1 MVLGGPAAA
10 HPLPSPLPPGRER
23 ERTIAHGMTSTPRF
37 RPTLRLKL
45 ALVALTLLALPWV
58 GYRYVQEMERFL
70 LEAQQQALLATA
82 RAVATALHERPQLM
96 RVKPAENSAARQ
108 AAEESLR
115 QAAERADKTGQPAV
129 VEEIGRES
137 VVSEQQSV
145 AEIGA
150 ILRGLERSTGR
161 IWVVNRELK
170 LLALAGS
177 LKPPATA
184 DAGEGAARL
193 WRDILARIVPR
204 PAEDFDEALDEDVLG
219 TGREIAH
226 ALLGAPA
233 TRLRNSAD
241 GRAVIVSAAHPIWSR
256 DDVLGAVVV
265 EETTH
270 SILAVR
276 SQALER
282 LLLTTIVVFALAA
295 AVLLGF
301 ATRLSNRIRRLRDE
315 AESAVDAR
323 GRLKRLTS
331 GSQAGDE
338 IGDLSRS
345 FSVVLEKLSQHH
357 GYLESLA
364 GRLSHELRTPIA
376 VVRSSLEN
384 LRLEQD
390 PAQKQVY
397 LERAE
402 EGLARLSKIL
412 TRMSEATR
420 LEQSL
425 HGEARSRF
433 DLAALVTDCVNGYRL
448 AYPQQAFELKAPAQ
462 PLDVEGSP
470 DLFAQLLDKLVA
482 NAVDFGH
489 AGAPVRIELTRA
501 DHAAQLAVSNAGPP
515 IPDEV
520 RGRLFESMI
529 SARSGHGQDSEPH
542 LGLGLYIARLI
553 AEFHGGTIAAA
564 SLPDGSG
571 VSVTV
576 TLPFAA

>member
-1 MVLGGPAAA
+1 
-10 HPLPSPLPPGRER
+10 
-23 ERTIAHGMTSTPRF
+23 
-37 RPTLRLKL
+37 
-45 ALVALTLLALPWV
+45 
-58 GYRYVQEMERFL
+58 MERFL

-96 RVKPAENSAARQ
+96 RVKPAQADAAQR
-108 AAEESLR
+108 AAEERLR
-115 QAAERADKTGQPAV
+115 QAAERAEKSGHPVV

-137 VVSEQQSV
+137 GVSEQQSV

-150 ILRGLERSTGR
+150 ILRGLERSTSR

-177 LKPPATA
+177 LKPKSKPED
-184 DAGEGAARL
+184 DAGDGAARL
-193 WRDILARIVPR
+193 WRDILGRIVPR

-233 TRLRNSAD
+233 TRLRASAD

-256 DDVLGAVVV
+256 DDVVGAVVV

-282 LLLTTIVVFALAA
+282 LLLATIVVFALAA

-345 FSVVLEKLSQHH
+345 FSAVLEKLAQHH

-384 LRLEQD
+384 LKLEQD
-390 PAQKQVY
+390 PAQRQVY

-402 EGLARLSKIL
+402 EGLSRLSKIL

-425 HGEARSRF
+425 RSETRSRF
-433 DLAALVTDCVNGYRL
+433 DLAEVVRECVSGYRL
-448 AYPQQAFELKAPAQ
+448 AYAQRDFELQAPAQ
-462 PLDVEGSP
+462 VFAVDGSP

-482 NAVDFGH
+482 NAVDFGRPGTPIRIALAQ
-489 AGAPVRIELTRA
+489 AGY
-501 DHAAQLAVSNAGPP
+501 AAQLTVTNSGPP
-515 IPDEV
+515 IPDAV

-529 SARSGHGQDSEPH
+529 SARGERAGSEPH

-553 AEFHGGTIAAA
+553 AEFHGGSIAAA
-564 SLPDGSG
+564 NLPDGSG
-571 VSVTV
+571 VSVRL
-576 TLPFAA
+576 TLPLGAGNIAA

>member
-1 MVLGGPAAA
+1 MN
-10 HPLPSPLPPGRER
+10 
-23 ERTIAHGMTSTPRF
+23 F
-37 RPTLRLKL
+37 RITLRLKL

-58 GYRYVQEMERFL
+58 GWRYVKEMERFL

-96 RVKPAENSAARQ
+96 RVKPAQSDEVRR

-115 QAAERADKTGQPAV
+115 QAAERAERSGQPV
-129 VEEIGRES
+129 LVEEIGRES
-137 VVSEQQSV
+137 ALSEQQAV

-150 ILRGLERSTGR
+150 ILRGLERSTSR

-170 LLALAGS
+170 LLALTGS
-177 LKPPATA
+177 LKPQATA
-184 DAGEGAARL
+184 ESADGAARL

-233 TRLRNSAD
+233 TRRRNSSD

-256 DDVLGAVVV
+256 DNVVGAVVV

-282 LLLTTIVVFALAA
+282 LLLATIVVFALAA

-301 ATRLSNRIRRLRDE
+301 ATRLSGRIRRLRDE

-345 FSVVLEKLSQHH
+345 FSAVLEKLAQHH

-384 LRLEQD
+384 LKLESD
-390 PAQKQVY
+390 PAQRQVY

-402 EGLARLSKIL
+402 EGLSRLSKIL

-425 HGEARSRF
+425 HAEARSRF
-433 DLAALVTDCVNGYRL
+433 DLAEVVRECVSGYRL
-448 AYPQQAFELKAPAQ
+448 AYPQRDFELTAPAQ
-462 PLDVEGSP
+462 AFVVEGSP

-482 NAVDFGH
+482 NAVDFGKPGMPIRIGLAR
-489 AGAPVRIELTRA
+489 AG
-501 DHAAQLAVSNAGPP
+501 HAAQLAVTNAGPP
-515 IPDEV
+515 IPDAV

-529 SARSGHGQDSEPH
+529 SARGERGGSEPH

-553 AEFHGGTIAAA
+553 AEFHGGNIAAA
-564 SLPDGSG
+564 NLPDGSG
-571 VSVTV
+571 VSVRLTFPL
-576 TLPFAA
+576 T

>member
-1 MVLGGPAAA
+1 V
-10 HPLPSPLPPGRER
+10 
-23 ERTIAHGMTSTPRF
+23 
-37 RPTLRLKL
+37 
-45 ALVALTLLALPWV
+45 
-58 GYRYVQEMERFL
+58 
-70 LEAQQQALLATA
+70 
-82 RAVATALHERPQLM
+82 
-96 RVKPAENSAARQ
+96 
-108 AAEESLR
+108 
-115 QAAERADKTGQPAV
+115 V
-129 VEEIGRES
+129 VEEIARES
-137 VVSEQQSV
+137 GVSEQQAV

-150 ILRGLERSTGR
+150 ILRGLERSTSR

-170 LLALAGS
+170 LLALTGS
-177 LKPPATA
+177 LKPQAAP
-184 DAGEGAARL
+184 DNGEGAARL
-193 WRDILARIVPR
+193 WRDLLARVVPR
-204 PAEDFDEALDEDVLG
+204 PAEDFDEALDADVLA

-256 DDVLGAVVV
+256 DNVLGAVVV

-323 GRLKRLTS
+323 GRLKRLTA
-331 GSQAGDE
+331 GSRAGDE

-345 FSVVLEKLSQHH
+345 FSAVLEKLSQHH

-384 LRLEQD
+384 LKLEQD
-390 PAQKQVY
+390 PAQRQVY
-397 LERAE
+397 LGRAE
-402 EGLARLSKIL
+402 EGLSRLSKIL

-425 HGEARSRF
+425 HVEARVRF
-433 DLAALVTDCVNGYRL
+433 DLAAVVGECVSGYRQ
-448 AYPQQAFELKAPAQ
+448 AYPMREFELKAPAQ
-462 PLDVEGSP
+462 AFIVEGAP

-482 NAVDFGH
+482 NAVDFGRP
-489 AGAPVRIELTRA
+489 GAPVRIELLRA
-501 DHAAQLAVSNAGPP
+501 GLAVQLVVANAGPP

-529 SARSGHGQDSEPH
+529 SARTERAGSEPH

-553 AEFHGGTIAAA
+553 AEFHGGSIGAAN
-564 SLPDGSG
+564 LPDGSG
-571 VSVTV
+571 VSVRLTIPV
-576 TLPFAA
+576 SPSNIAA

>member
-1 MVLGGPAAA
+1 MN
-10 HPLPSPLPPGRER
+10 
-23 ERTIAHGMTSTPRF
+23 F
-37 RPTLRLKL
+37 RITLRLKL

-58 GYRYVQEMERFL
+58 GWRYVQEMERFL

-96 RVKPAENSAARQ
+96 RVKPAQNDEARR

-115 QAAERADKTGQPAV
+115 QATERAEKSGQPV
-129 VEEIGRES
+129 LVEEIGRES
-137 VVSEQQSV
+137 GVSEQQSV

-150 ILRGLERSTGR
+150 ILRGLERSTSR

-170 LLALAGS
+170 LLALTGS
-177 LKPPATA
+177 LKQAAAPENG
-184 DAGEGAARL
+184 DGDGAARL

-204 PAEDFDEALDEDVLG
+204 PAEDFDEALDADVLA
-219 TGREIAH
+219 TGREISR

-233 TRLRNSAD
+233 TRLRASAD
-241 GRAVIVSAAHPIWSR
+241 GRAVIVSAAHSIWSR
-256 DDVLGAVVV
+256 DDVVGAVVV

-282 LLLTTIVVFALAA
+282 LLLTTVVVFALAA

-331 GSQAGDE
+331 GSRAGDE

-345 FSVVLEKLSQHH
+345 FSAVLEKLAQHH

-384 LRLEQD
+384 LKLESD
-390 PAQKQVY
+390 PAQRQVY
-397 LERAE
+397 LGRAE
-402 EGLARLSKIL
+402 EGLSRLSKIL

-425 HGEARSRF
+425 HAEARVRF
-433 DLAALVTDCVNGYRL
+433 DLAEVLRECVSGYRQ
-448 AYPQQAFELKAPAQ
+448 AYPDRAFELKAPA
-462 PLDVEGSP
+462 LAFVVEGSP

-482 NAVDFGH
+482 NAADFGR
-489 AGAPVRIELTRA
+489 AGAPIRIELLRA
-501 DHAAQLAVSNAGPP
+501 GLYAQLVVTNAGPP

-529 SARSGHGQDSEPH
+529 SARSERAGSEPH

-553 AEFHGGTIAAA
+553 AEFHGGSIGAAN
-564 SLPDGSG
+564 LPDGSG
-571 VSVTV
+571 VSVRLTFPL
-576 TLPFAA
+576 T

>member
-1 MVLGGPAAA
+1 MKAG
-10 HPLPSPLPPGRER
+10 SPF
-23 ERTIAHGMTSTPRF
+23 RF
-37 RPTLRLKL
+37 SLRLKL

-96 RVKPAENSAARQ
+96 RVKPAQSDEARR

-115 QAAERADKTGQPAV
+115 RATERAEKSGQPV
-129 VEEIGRES
+129 LVGEIGRES
-137 VVSEQQSV
+137 VMSEQQSV

-150 ILRGLERSTGR
+150 ILRGLERSTSR

-177 LKPPATA
+177 LKPQAMPENGG
-184 DAGEGAARL
+184 GEGVARL
-193 WRDILARIVPR
+193 WRSLLARIVPR

-233 TRLRNSAD
+233 TRLRASAD
-241 GRAVIVSAAHPIWSR
+241 GRAVIVSAAHPIWNR
-256 DDVLGAVVV
+256 DDVVGAVVV

-301 ATRLSNRIRRLRDE
+301 ATRLSTRIRRLRDE

-345 FSVVLEKLSQHH
+345 FSAVLEKLAQHH

-390 PAQKQVY
+390 PAQRQVY
-397 LERAE
+397 LGRAE
-402 EGLARLSKIL
+402 EGLSRLSKIL

-425 HGEARSRF
+425 RSEARERY
-433 DLAALVTDCVNGYRL
+433 DLAEVAGECVNGYRQ
-448 AYPQQAFELKAPAQ
+448 AYPQQAFDLQAPTQ
-462 PLDVEGSP
+462 PLRVDGSP

-482 NAVDFGH
+482 NAVDFGRP
-489 AGAPVRIELTRA
+489 GTSVRIELQRA
-501 DHAAQLAVSNAGPP
+501 GDNAQIVVADTGPALP
-515 IPDEV
+515 ADV
-520 RGRLFESMI
+520 QGRLFEAMI
-529 SARSGHGQDSEPH
+529 SSRSDRGGQGNDEPH

-553 AEFHGGTIAAA
+553 AEFHGGSIAAA
-564 SLPDGSG
+564 NLPDGSG
-571 VSVTV
+571 VSVRL
-576 TLPFAA
+576 TLPLAPGNMAA

>member
-1 MVLGGPAAA
+1 MN
-10 HPLPSPLPPGRER
+10 
-23 ERTIAHGMTSTPRF
+23 F
-37 RPTLRLKL
+37 RITLRLKL

-58 GYRYVQEMERFL
+58 GWRYVQEMEGFL

-82 RAVATALHERPQLM
+82 RAVATALHERPQLL
-96 RVKPAENSAARQ
+96 RVKPAQNDAARR
-108 AAEESLR
+108 AAEDSLR
-115 QAAERADKTGQPAV
+115 QAAERAEKSGQPVV
-129 VEEIGRES
+129 VEQIGRES
-137 VVSEQQSV
+137 VMSEQQSV

-150 ILRGLERSTGR
+150 ILRGLERSTAR

-177 LKPPATA
+177 LKPRVPAEHA
-184 DAGEGAARL
+184 GGEGAARL

-204 PAEDFDEALDEDVLG
+204 PDEDFDEALDEDVLA
-219 TGREIAH
+219 TGREITR

-256 DDVLGAVVV
+256 DDVVGAVVV

-270 SILAVR
+270 SILSVR

-282 LLLTTIVVFALAA
+282 LLLATIAVFALAA

-315 AESAVDAR
+315 AESAVDAH

-345 FSVVLEKLSQHH
+345 FSAVLAKLAQHH

-390 PAQKQVY
+390 PAQARVY

-412 TRMSEATR
+412 TRMSEASR
-420 LEQSL
+420 LEQGLSA
-425 HGEARSRF
+425 EARERF
-433 DLAALVTDCVNGYRL
+433 DLAAVVAECVGGYRL
-448 AYPQQAFELKAPAQ
+448 AYPQQAFALQTPDRALP
-462 PLDVEGSP
+462 VFGSP
-470 DLFAQLLDKLVA
+470 DLFVQLLDKLVA
-482 NAVDFGH
+482 NAVDFSD
-489 AGAPVRIELTRA
+489 AGAPVRIALAHDGGSAR
-501 DHAAQLAVSNAGPP
+501 LAVINAGPP
-515 IPDEV
+515 LPAEV
-520 RGRLFESMI
+520 QGRLFGAMI
-529 SARSGHGQDSEPH
+529 SSRPDRAGPRNDGPH

-553 AEFHGGTIAAA
+553 AEFHGGTIDAANLA
-564 SLPDGSG
+564 DG
-571 VSVTV
+571 VAVTV
-576 TLPFAA
+576 TLPLAAE

>member
-1 MVLGGPAAA
+1 MN
-10 HPLPSPLPPGRER
+10 
-23 ERTIAHGMTSTPRF
+23 F
-37 RPTLRLKL
+37 RITLRLKL

-82 RAVATALHERPQLM
+82 RAVATALHERPQLL
-96 RVKPAENSAARQ
+96 RVKPAQNDAARL

-115 QAAERADKTGQPAV
+115 QAAERAEKSGQPVV

-137 VVSEQQSV
+137 AISEQQAVS
-145 AEIGA
+145 EIGA
-150 ILRGLERSTGR
+150 ILRGLERSTSR

-170 LLALAGS
+170 LLALTGS
-177 LKPPATA
+177 LKPQAAP
-184 DAGEGAARL
+184 DNGEGAARL
-193 WRDILARIVPR
+193 WRDLLASIVPR

-256 DDVLGAVVV
+256 DNVVGAVVV

-345 FSVVLEKLSQHH
+345 FSAVLEKLAQHH

-384 LRLEQD
+384 LRLETD
-390 PAQKQVY
+390 PAQAQVY
-397 LERAE
+397 LGRAE

-425 HGEARSRF
+425 HGETRVRF
-433 DLAALVTDCVNGYRL
+433 DLAAVLRECVEGYRQ
-448 AYPQQAFELKAPAQ
+448 AYPERRIELKAPAQ
-462 PLDVEGSP
+462 SFEIEGSP

-482 NAVDFGH
+482 NAVDFGRV
-489 AGAPVRIELTRA
+489 GAPIRVDLARA
-501 DHAAQLAVSNAGPP
+501 GLFAQVSVSNAGPT

-529 SARSGHGQDSEPH
+529 SVRPERGGSEPH

-553 AEFHGGTIAAA
+553 AEFHGGSIGAANLA
-564 SLPDGSG
+564 DGSG
-571 VSVTV
+571 VSVRLTF
-576 TLPFAA
+576 PMAAG

>member
-1 MVLGGPAAA
+1 MN
-10 HPLPSPLPPGRER
+10 
-23 ERTIAHGMTSTPRF
+23 F
-37 RPTLRLKL
+37 RITLRLKL

-96 RVKPAENSAARQ
+96 RVKPAQDGAARQ

-115 QAAERADKTGQPAV
+115 QAAERADRTGQPAV

-137 VVSEQQSV
+137 VMSEQQSV
-145 AEIGA
+145 AEISA
-150 ILRGLERSTGR
+150 ILRGLERSTAR

-177 LKPPATA
+177 LKPQATT
-184 DAGEGAARL
+184 DNGEGAARL
-193 WRDILARIVPR
+193 WRDILSRIVSR
-204 PAEDFDEALDEDVLG
+204 PDEDFDEALDEDVLG

-256 DDVLGAVVV
+256 DNVVGAVVV

-345 FSVVLEKLSQHH
+345 FSAVLEKLSQHH

-384 LRLEQD
+384 LKLEQD
-390 PAQKQVY
+390 PAQRQVY
-397 LERAE
+397 LDRAE
-402 EGLARLSKIL
+402 EGLSRLSKIL

-425 HGEARSRF
+425 HSEARERF
-433 DLAALVTDCVNGYRL
+433 DLAALVTECVNGYRL
-448 AYPQQAFELKAPAQ
+448 AYPQQAFELKAPVQVFA
-462 PLDVEGSP
+462 VEGSP
-470 DLFAQLLDKLVA
+470 DLFAQLFDKLVA
-482 NAVDFGH
+482 NAVGFGR
-489 AGAPVRIELTRA
+489 AGTPIRIELARA
-501 DHAAQLAVSNAGPP
+501 GLAVQLAVTNAGPL

-529 SARSGHGQDSEPH
+529 SARSERAGDEPH

-553 AEFHGGTIAAA
+553 AEFHGGSIAAA
-564 SLPDGSG
+564 NLPDGSG
-571 VSVTV
+571 VSVRLTFP
-576 TLPFAA
+576 LAAG

>member
-1 MVLGGPAAA
+1 MN
-10 HPLPSPLPPGRER
+10 
-23 ERTIAHGMTSTPRF
+23 F
-37 RPTLRLKL
+37 RITLRLKL

-58 GYRYVQEMERFL
+58 GWRYVQEMERFL

-96 RVKPAENSAARQ
+96 RVKPAQNDEARR

-115 QAAERADKTGQPAV
+115 QATERAEKSGQPV
-129 VEEIGRES
+129 LVEEIGRES
-137 VVSEQQSV
+137 GVSEQQSV

-150 ILRGLERSTGR
+150 ILRGLERSTSR

-170 LLALAGS
+170 LLALTGS
-177 LKPPATA
+177 LKQAAAPENG
-184 DAGEGAARL
+184 DGDGAARL

-204 PAEDFDEALDEDVLG
+204 PAEDFDEALDADVLA
-219 TGREIAH
+219 TGREISR

-233 TRLRNSAD
+233 TRLRASAD
-241 GRAVIVSAAHPIWSR
+241 GRAVIVSAAHSIWSR
-256 DDVLGAVVV
+256 DDVVGAVVV

-282 LLLTTIVVFALAA
+282 LLLTTVVVFALAA

-331 GSQAGDE
+331 GSRAGDE

-345 FSVVLEKLSQHH
+345 FSAVLEKLAQHH

-384 LRLEQD
+384 LKLESD
-390 PAQKQVY
+390 PAQRQVY
-397 LERAE
+397 LGRAE
-402 EGLARLSKIL
+402 EGLSRLSKIL

-425 HGEARSRF
+425 HAEARVRF
-433 DLAALVTDCVNGYRL
+433 DLAEVLRECVSGYRQ
-448 AYPQQAFELKAPAQ
+448 AYPDRAFELKAPA
-462 PLDVEGSP
+462 LVFVVEGSP

-482 NAVDFGH
+482 NAADFGR
-489 AGAPVRIELTRA
+489 AGAPIRIELLRA
-501 DHAAQLAVSNAGPP
+501 GLYAQLVVTNAGPP

-529 SARSGHGQDSEPH
+529 SARSERAGSEPH

-553 AEFHGGTIAAA
+553 AEFHGGSIGAAN
-564 SLPDGSG
+564 LPDGSG
-571 VSVTV
+571 VSVRLTFPL
-576 TLPFAA
+576 T

>member
-1 MVLGGPAAA
+1 MN
-10 HPLPSPLPPGRER
+10 
-23 ERTIAHGMTSTPRF
+23 F
-37 RPTLRLKL
+37 RITLRLKL

-58 GYRYVQEMERFL
+58 GWRYVQEMERFL

-96 RVKPAENSAARQ
+96 RVKPAPSDAARRG
-108 AAEESLR
+108 AEESLK
-115 QAAERADKTGQPAV
+115 QAAELAEKSGQPVV

-137 VVSEQQSV
+137 GVSEQQSV

-150 ILRGLERSTGR
+150 ILRGLERSTSR

-177 LKPPATA
+177 LKPQAAPEN
-184 DAGEGAARL
+184 GEGAARL
-193 WRDILARIVPR
+193 WRDILARVVPR

-241 GRAVIVSAAHPIWSR
+241 GRAVIVSAAHPIWSG
-256 DDVLGAVVV
+256 DNVVGAVVV

-282 LLLTTIVVFALAA
+282 LLLATIVVFALAA

-301 ATRLSNRIRRLRDE
+301 ATRLSSRIRRLRDE

-323 GRLKRLTS
+323 GRLKRLVS
-331 GSQAGDE
+331 GSLAGDE

-345 FSVVLEKLSQHH
+345 FSAVLDKLSQHH

-384 LRLEQD
+384 LRLESD
-390 PAQKQVY
+390 PAQRQVY
-397 LERAE
+397 LGRAE
-402 EGLARLSKIL
+402 EGLSRLSKIL

-425 HGEARSRF
+425 ASEARVRF
-433 DLAALVTDCVNGYRL
+433 DLAEVARECVNGYRL
-448 AYPQQAFELKAPAQ
+448 AYPQQAFDLDAPAR
-462 PLDVEGSP
+462 PVLVDGSP
-470 DLFAQLLDKLVA
+470 DLFAQLLDKLAA
-482 NAVDFGH
+482 NAADFGRP
-489 AGAPVRIELTRA
+489 GSPIRLV
-501 DHAAQLAVSNAGPP
+501 LAEEGGQARLSVTNSGLP
-515 IPDEV
+515 IPPAIE
-520 RGRLFESMI
+520 GRLFGSMV
-529 SARSGHGQDSEPH
+529 SARAEGGDDPH

-553 AEFHGGTIAAA
+553 AEFHGGSIAAA
-564 SLPDGSG
+564 NLPDGSG
-571 VSVTV
+571 VSVRLTFP
-576 TLPFAA
+576 LACG

>member
-1 MVLGGPAAA
+1 MKA
-10 HPLPSPLPPGRER
+10 HLPF
-23 ERTIAHGMTSTPRF
+23 RF
-37 RPTLRLKL
+37 SLRLKL

-96 RVKPAENSAARQ
+96 RLKVAEDDAARR
-108 AAEESLR
+108 AAEESLQ
-115 QAAERADKTGQPAV
+115 QAAELADRSGQPVV

-137 VVSEQQSV
+137 VMTEQQSV
-145 AEIGA
+145 AEIDA

-177 LKPPATA
+177 LKPKAKPEG
-184 DAGEGAARL
+184 DGGDGAARL
-193 WRDILARIVPR
+193 WRDILARIVSR
-204 PAEDFDEALDEDVLG
+204 PDADFDEALDEDVLA
-219 TGREIAH
+219 TGREITR

-233 TRLRNSAD
+233 TRVRNSAD
-241 GRAVIVSAAHPIWSR
+241 GRAVIVSAAHPIWRR
-256 DDVLGAVVV
+256 DNVVGAVVV

-270 SILAVR
+270 SILSVR
-276 SQALER
+276 SQAMER
-282 LLLTTIVVFALAA
+282 LLLATIAVFALAA

-315 AESAVDAR
+315 AESAVDAH
-323 GRLKRLTS
+323 GRLKQLTS
-331 GSQAGDE
+331 GSRAGDE

-345 FSVVLEKLSQHH
+345 FSAVLAKLAQHH

-384 LRLEQD
+384 LRLEPD
-390 PAQKQVY
+390 PAQAQVY
-397 LERAE
+397 LGRAE

-425 HGEARSRF
+425 RSEARERY
-433 DLAALVTDCVNGYRL
+433 DLAAVATECVSGYRL
-448 AYPQQAFELKAPAQ
+448 AYPQRSFELQ
-462 PLDVEGSP
+462 PPDQLLQVDGSP
-470 DLFAQLLDKLVA
+470 DLLVQLLDKLVA
-482 NAVDFGH
+482 NAVDFGR
-489 AGAPVRIELTRA
+489 AGTPVRIGLQRA
-501 DHAAQLAVSNAGPP
+501 GNDAQLVVANAGPP
-515 IPDEV
+515 LPAEV
-520 RGRLFESMI
+520 QGRLFEAMI
-529 SARSGHGQDSEPH
+529 SSRPDRGGERNDGPH
-542 LGLGLYIARLI
+542 LGLGLYIARLV

-564 SLPDGSG
+564 SQADG
-571 VSVTV
+571 VAVTV
-576 TLPFAA
+576 TLPLAAG

>member
-1 MVLGGPAAA
+1 MKAQ
-10 HPLPSPLPPGRER
+10 SPF
-23 ERTIAHGMTSTPRF
+23 RF
-37 RPTLRLKL
+37 SLRAKL

-96 RVKPAENSAARQ
+96 RVKPAQNDEARR

-115 QAAERADKTGQPAV
+115 QAAERADRSGQPAV

-137 VVSEQQSV
+137 VMSEQQSV
-145 AEIGA
+145 AEINA
-150 ILRGLERSTGR
+150 ILRGLERSTAR

-177 LKPPATA
+177 LKPSVQR
-184 DAGEGAARL
+184 DEGEGAARL
-193 WRDILARIVPR
+193 WRDILARIVSR
-204 PAEDFDEALDEDVLG
+204 PDEDFDEALDEDVLA

-256 DDVLGAVVV
+256 DNVIGAVVV

-345 FSVVLEKLSQHH
+345 FSAVLEKLSQHH

-390 PAQKQVY
+390 PAQAQVY

-425 HGEARSRF
+425 HSEARSRF
-433 DLAALVTDCVNGYRL
+433 DLAALVTECVNGYRL
-448 AYPQQAFELKAPAQ
+448 AYSNQAFELKAPAQ
-462 PLDVEGSP
+462 VFVIEGSP

-482 NAVDFGH
+482 NAVDFGR
-489 AGAPVRIELTRA
+489 AGEPICIALAQAGLAV
-501 DHAAQLAVSNAGPP
+501 QLAVTNAGPP

-529 SARSGHGQDSEPH
+529 SARTERGGGDPH

-553 AEFHGGTIAAA
+553 AEFHGGSIAAA
-564 SLPDGSG
+564 NLPEGSG
-571 VSVTV
+571 VSVKV
-576 TLPFAA
+576 TLPLAA

>member
-1 MVLGGPAAA
+1 VK
-10 HPLPSPLPPGRER
+10 SPH
-23 ERTIAHGMTSTPRF
+23 IFRF
-37 RPTLRLKL
+37 SLRAKL

-58 GYRYVQEMERFL
+58 GYLYVQEMERFL

-96 RVKPAENSAARQ
+96 RLKTAESSAAQR
-108 AAEESLR
+108 AAELLLNNDQPIS
-115 QAAERADKTGQPAV
+115 AD
-129 VEEIGRES
+129 EIGRES
-137 VVSEQQSV
+137 AMPEQQPV
-145 AEIGA
+145 TEIDA
-150 ILRGLERSTGR
+150 ILRGLERGSGR

-177 LKPPATA
+177 LKSKAA
-184 DAGEGAARL
+184 DNAAADGSEEGAGSRL
-193 WRDILARIVPR
+193 WRDLLARVVPP

-233 TRLRNSAD
+233 TRLRNSVD
-241 GRAVIVSAAHPIWSR
+241 GRAVIVSAAYPIWSH
-256 DDVLGAVVV
+256 DDVVGAVVV

-270 SILAVR
+270 SILAMR
-276 SQALER
+276 SQALAR
-282 LLLTTIVVFALAA
+282 LLLMTIVVFALAA

-323 GRLKRLTS
+323 GRLRRLTT
-331 GSQAGDE
+331 GLRAGDE

-345 FSVVLEKLSQHH
+345 FSAVLEKLAQHH

-384 LRLEQD
+384 LKLEHD
-390 PAQKQVY
+390 PAQAQVY
-397 LERAE
+397 LARAE

-420 LEQSL
+420 LEQGLRS
-425 HGEARSRF
+425 EARSRF
-433 DLAALVTDCVNGYRL
+433 DLAEVTGECVNGYRL
-448 AYPQQAFELKAPAQ
+448 AYPERQFELNAPAQ
-462 PLDVEGSP
+462 VFTVDGSP

-482 NAVDFGH
+482 NAVDFGSPD
-489 AGAPVRIELTRA
+489 APIRIALVERAQADRAVLLSVRNT
-501 DHAAQLAVSNAGPP
+501 GPL
-515 IPDEV
+515 IPKAV

-529 SARSGHGQDSEPH
+529 SARSDRAGSEPH

-553 AEFHGGTIAAA
+553 AEFHGGSIAADN
-564 SLPDGSG
+564 LPDGSG
-571 VSVTV
+571 VSVNV
-576 TLPFAA
+576 TFPLAV

>member
-1 MVLGGPAAA
+1 MKAG
-10 HPLPSPLPPGRER
+10 SPF
-23 ERTIAHGMTSTPRF
+23 RF
-37 RPTLRLKL
+37 SLRLKL

-96 RVKPAENSAARQ
+96 RVKPAQSDEARR

-115 QAAERADKTGQPAV
+115 RATERAEKSGQPV
-129 VEEIGRES
+129 LVGEIGRES
-137 VVSEQQSV
+137 VMSEQQSV

-150 ILRGLERSTGR
+150 ILRGLERSTSR

-177 LKPPATA
+177 LKPQAMPENGG
-184 DAGEGAARL
+184 GEGVARL
-193 WRDILARIVPR
+193 WRSLLARIVPR

-233 TRLRNSAD
+233 TRLRASAD
-241 GRAVIVSAAHPIWSR
+241 GRAVIVSAAHPIWNR
-256 DDVLGAVVV
+256 DDVVGAVVV

-301 ATRLSNRIRRLRDE
+301 ATRLSTRIRRLRDE

-345 FSVVLEKLSQHH
+345 FSAVLEKLAQHH

-390 PAQKQVY
+390 PAQRQVY
-397 LERAE
+397 LGRAE
-402 EGLARLSKIL
+402 EGLSRLSKIL

-425 HGEARSRF
+425 RSEARERY
-433 DLAALVTDCVNGYRL
+433 DLAEVAGECVNGYRQ
-448 AYPQQAFELKAPAQ
+448 AYPQQAFDLQAPAQ
-462 PLDVEGSP
+462 PLRVDGSP

-482 NAVDFGH
+482 NAVDFGRP
-489 AGAPVRIELTRA
+489 GTSVRIELQRA
-501 DHAAQLAVSNAGPP
+501 GDNAQIVVADTGPALP
-515 IPDEV
+515 ADV
-520 RGRLFESMI
+520 QGRLFEAMI
-529 SARSGHGQDSEPH
+529 SSRSDRGGQGNDEPH

-553 AEFHGGTIAAA
+553 AEFHGGSIAAA
-564 SLPDGSG
+564 NLPDGSG
-571 VSVTV
+571 VSVRL
-576 TLPFAA
+576 TLPLAPGNMAA

>member
-1 MVLGGPAAA
+1 MN
-10 HPLPSPLPPGRER
+10 
-23 ERTIAHGMTSTPRF
+23 F
-37 RPTLRLKL
+37 RITLRLKL

-58 GYRYVQEMERFL
+58 GWRYVQEMERFL

-82 RAVATALHERPQLM
+82 RAVATALHERPQLL
-96 RVKPAENSAARQ
+96 RVKPAQSDEARR

-115 QAAERADKTGQPAV
+115 QAAERAEKSGQPVV

-137 VVSEQQSV
+137 GISEKQSV

-150 ILRGLERSTGR
+150 ILRGLERSTAR

-177 LKPPATA
+177 LKPQAPS
-184 DAGEGAARL
+184 DNGEGAARL
-193 WRDILARIVPR
+193 WRDMLARIVPR
-204 PAEDFDEALDEDVLG
+204 PEEDFDEALDEDVLA

-241 GRAVIVSAAHPIWSR
+241 GRAVIVSAAHPIWSG
-256 DDVLGAVVV
+256 DNVVGAVVV

-345 FSVVLEKLSQHH
+345 FTAVLEKLAQHH

-390 PAQKQVY
+390 PAQRQVY
-397 LERAE
+397 LGRAE

-433 DLAALVTDCVNGYRL
+433 DLAGVVRDCVNGYRM
-448 AYPQQAFELKAPAQ
+448 AYAERSFELKAPAQ
-462 PLDVEGSP
+462 AFVVEGSP
-470 DLFAQLLDKLVA
+470 DLFVQLLDKLVA
-482 NAVDFGH
+482 NAVDFGKP
-489 AGAPVRIELTRA
+489 GAPVRIALARA
-501 DHAAQLAVSNAGPP
+501 GLAARFSVTNAGPT
-515 IPDEV
+515 IPDAV

-529 SARSGHGQDSEPH
+529 SVRTERAGSEPH
-542 LGLGLYIARLI
+542 LGLGLYVARLI
-553 AEFHGGTIAAA
+553 AEFHNGSIAAA
-564 SLPDGSG
+564 NLPDGSG
-571 VSVTV
+571 VSVEL
-576 TLPFAA
+576 TLPLAAG

>member
-1 MVLGGPAAA
+1 MRLPLG
-10 HPLPSPLPPGRER
+10 
-23 ERTIAHGMTSTPRF
+23 F

-45 ALVALTLLALPWV
+45 ALVALTLLALPWA

-82 RAVATALHERPQLM
+82 RAVATALHERPQLL
-96 RVKPAENSAARQ
+96 RVKPAQSDEARR

-115 QAAERADKTGQPAV
+115 QAAERADRSGQPVV

-137 VVSEQQSV
+137 GVSEKQSV
-145 AEIGA
+145 AEITA
-150 ILRGLERSTGR
+150 ILRGLERATGR

-170 LLALAGS
+170 LLALTGS
-177 LKPPATA
+177 LKPQATPVNG
-184 DAGEGAARL
+184 DGAARL

-204 PAEDFDEALDEDVLG
+204 PAEDFDESLDEDVLA

-233 TRLRNSAD
+233 TRLRASAD

-256 DDVLGAVVV
+256 DDVVGAVVV

-282 LLLTTIVVFALAA
+282 LLLATIAVFALAA

-331 GSQAGDE
+331 GSRAGDE

-345 FSVVLEKLSQHH
+345 FSAVLEKLAQHH

-384 LRLEQD
+384 LKLEQD
-390 PAQKQVY
+390 PAQRQVY
-397 LERAE
+397 LGRAE
-402 EGLARLSKIL
+402 EGLSRLSKIL

-433 DLAALVTDCVNGYRL
+433 DLAAVLRDCVNGYRQ
-448 AYPQQAFELKAPAQ
+448 AYPDRAFELQAPAQ
-462 PLDVEGSP
+462 AFVVEGSP

-482 NAVDFGH
+482 NALDFGRS
-489 AGAPVRIELTRA
+489 GAPIRIELLRA
-501 DHAAQLAVSNAGPP
+501 GLAVQLVVTNAGPP
-515 IPDEV
+515 IPDAV

-529 SARSGHGQDSEPH
+529 SARTESAGARNDGPH

-553 AEFHGGTIAAA
+553 AEFHGGSIGAAN
-564 SLPDGSG
+564 LPDGSG
-571 VSVTV
+571 VSVRLTFP
-576 TLPFAA
+576 LAHG

>member
-1 MVLGGPAAA
+1 MN
-10 HPLPSPLPPGRER
+10 
-23 ERTIAHGMTSTPRF
+23 F
-37 RPTLRLKL
+37 RITLRLKL

-96 RVKPAENSAARQ
+96 RVKPAENSAARR
-108 AAEESLR
+108 AAEDSLK
-115 QAAERADKTGQPAV
+115 QAAERAEKSGQPVV
-129 VEEIGRES
+129 VEVIGRES
-137 VVSEQQSV
+137 VMSEQQSV

-150 ILRGLERSTGR
+150 ILRGLERSTAR

-177 LKPPATA
+177 LKPQATT
-184 DAGEGAARL
+184 DNGEGAARL
-193 WRDILARIVPR
+193 WRDILSRIVSR
-204 PAEDFDEALDEDVLG
+204 PDEDFDEALDEDVLG
-219 TGREIAH
+219 TGREITR

-345 FSVVLEKLSQHH
+345 FSAVLEKLSQHH

-384 LRLEQD
+384 LKLEQD
-390 PAQKQVY
+390 AAQRQVY

-402 EGLARLSKIL
+402 EGLSRLSKIL

-425 HGEARSRF
+425 HGEARERF
-433 DLAALVTDCVNGYRL
+433 DLAVLVTECVNGYRQ
-448 AYPQQAFELKAPAQ
+448 AYPERSFELKAPAQ
-462 PLDVEGSP
+462 PMSVEGSP

-482 NAVDFGH
+482 NAVDFGR
-489 AGAPVRIELTRA
+489 AGSPVRIELSRA
-501 DHAAQLAVSNAGPP
+501 GLAVQLAVTNAGPP

-529 SARSGHGQDSEPH
+529 SGRSERAGDEPH

-553 AEFHGGTIAAA
+553 AEFHGGSIGAAN
-564 SLPDGSG
+564 LPDGSG
-571 VSVTV
+571 VSVRLTFP
-576 TLPFAA
+576 LAAG

>member
-1 MVLGGPAAA
+1 MN
-10 HPLPSPLPPGRER
+10 
-23 ERTIAHGMTSTPRF
+23 F
-37 RPTLRLKL
+37 RITLRIKL

-96 RVKPAENSAARQ
+96 RVKPSEKSAARQ

-115 QAAERADKTGQPAV
+115 QAAERAEKTGQPAV

-137 VVSEQQSV
+137 VMSEQQSV
-145 AEIGA
+145 TEITA
-150 ILRGLERSTGR
+150 ILRGLERSTAR

-177 LKPPATA
+177 LKPQATT
-184 DAGEGAARL
+184 DNGEGAARL
-193 WRDILARIVPR
+193 WRDILSRIVSR
-204 PAEDFDEALDEDVLG
+204 PDEDFDEALDEDVLA
-219 TGREIAH
+219 TGREISR

-256 DDVLGAVVV
+256 DDVVGAVVV

-282 LLLTTIVVFALAA
+282 LLLATIVVFALAA

-345 FSVVLEKLSQHH
+345 FSAVLAKLAQHH

-390 PAQKQVY
+390 PAQAQVY
-397 LERAE
+397 LGRAE
-402 EGLARLSKIL
+402 EGLSRLSKIL

-425 HGEARSRF
+425 GAEARERF
-433 DLAALVTDCVNGYRL
+433 DLAAVAAECVGGYRL
-448 AYPQQAFELKAPAQ
+448 AYPQQVFELQPPAQ
-462 PLDVEGSP
+462 PLPVVGSP
-470 DLFAQLLDKLVA
+470 DLFVQLLDKLVA
-482 NAVDFGH
+482 NAVDFGK
-489 AGAPVRIELTRA
+489 AGAPVRIALSRDGGSA
-501 DHAAQLAVSNAGPP
+501 RLVVANAGPP
-515 IPDEV
+515 LPAEV
-520 RGRLFESMI
+520 QGRLFESMI
-529 SARSGHGQDSEPH
+529 SARPERAGDEPH

-564 SLPDGSG
+564 DLPDGSG
-571 VSVTV
+571 VAV
-576 TLPFAA
+576 TLTLPLAPE

>member
-1 MVLGGPAAA
+1 MKPN
-10 HPLPSPLPPGRER
+10 PW
-23 ERTIAHGMTSTPRF
+23 F
-37 RPTLRLKL
+37 RVTLRLKL
-45 ALVALTLLALPWV
+45 ALVALSLLALPWV
-58 GYRYVQEMERFL
+58 GYQYVQEMERFL
-70 LEAQQQALLATA
+70 LDAQKQTLVATA

-96 RVKPAENSAARQ
+96 RLKPGESAARQ
-108 AAEESLR
+108 AAEDRLR
-115 QAAERADKTGQPAV
+115 QAAELADRIGEPVV

-137 VVSEQQSV
+137 AQSERQSV
-145 AEIGA
+145 AEIEA
-150 ILRGLERSTGR
+150 ILRGLERSTAR

-177 LKPPATA
+177 LKPKTQPE
-184 DAGEGAARL
+184 AGEAARSSERI
-193 WRDILARIVPR
+193 WRDILASIWGDVLSRILPR

-219 TGREIAH
+219 TGREVAH

-256 DDVLGAVVV
+256 DSVVGAVVV

-270 SILAVR
+270 SILSVR
-276 SQALER
+276 NQALER

-315 AESAVDAR
+315 AESAVDAH
-323 GRLKRLTS
+323 GRLKQLIS

-345 FSVVLEKLSQHH
+345 FSAVLAKLSQHH

-384 LRLEQD
+384 LRLEAD
-390 PAQKQVY
+390 PAQAQVY

-402 EGLARLSKIL
+402 EGLSRLSKIL

-425 HGEARSRF
+425 RTEARERF
-433 DLAALVTDCVNGYRL
+433 DLAAVAAECVSGYRL
-448 AYPQQAFELKAPAQ
+448 AYSQQSFEWLPPDQ
-462 PLDVEGSP
+462 TLMVEGSP
-470 DLFAQLLDKLVA
+470 DLLVQLLDKLVA
-482 NAVDFGH
+482 NAVDFSR
-489 AGAPVRIELTRA
+489 AGEPVRIALAR
-501 DHAAQLAVSNAGPP
+501 DRNNAQLVVANAGQPLRP
-515 IPDEV
+515 EV
-520 RGRLFESMI
+520 QGRLFEAMI
-529 SARSGHGQDSEPH
+529 SSRPDRGNEEPH

-553 AEFHGGTIAAA
+553 AEFHGGTIAAENRA
-564 SLPDGSG
+564 GGDG
-571 VSVTV
+571 VAVAV
-576 TLPFAA
+576 TLPLAPE

>member
-1 MVLGGPAAA
+1 MKSA
-10 HPLPSPLPPGRER
+10 LPF
-23 ERTIAHGMTSTPRF
+23 RF
-37 RPTLRLKL
+37 SLRLKL

-96 RVKPAENSAARQ
+96 RVKPAQGDEARR
-108 AAEESLR
+108 AAEERLR
-115 QAAERADKTGQPAV
+115 QATEHAEKSGQPV
-129 VEEIGRES
+129 LVEEIGRES
-137 VVSEQQSV
+137 ALSEQQSV

-150 ILRGLERSTGR
+150 ILRGLERSTSR

-170 LLALAGS
+170 LLALTGS
-177 LKPPATA
+177 LKPQAAP
-184 DAGEGAARL
+184 DNGEGAARL
-193 WRDILARIVPR
+193 WRDILARVVPR

-233 TRLRNSAD
+233 TRLRASAD

-256 DDVLGAVVV
+256 DNVVGAVVV

-270 SILAVR
+270 SILSMR

-331 GSQAGDE
+331 GSRAGDE

-345 FSVVLEKLSQHH
+345 FSAVLEKLAQHH

-384 LRLEQD
+384 LKLEGD
-390 PAQKQVY
+390 PAQRQVY

-402 EGLARLSKIL
+402 EGLSRLSKIL

-433 DLAALVTDCVNGYRL
+433 DLAEVARECVSGYRL
-448 AYPQQAFELKAPAQ
+448 AYPERTFELKAPAQ
-462 PLDVEGSP
+462 VFAVDGSP

-482 NAVDFGH
+482 NAVDFGR
-489 AGAPVRIELTRA
+489 AGAPIRIELARA
-501 DHAAQLAVSNAGPP
+501 GHAAQLAVTNAGPP

-529 SARSGHGQDSEPH
+529 SVRSERAHSHKNEPH

-553 AEFHGGTIAAA
+553 AEFHGGNIAAA
-564 SLPDGSG
+564 NLADGSG
-571 VSVTV
+571 VSVRL
-576 TLPFAA
+576 TLPLSAGNIAA

>member
-1 MVLGGPAAA
+1 MRPRL
-10 HPLPSPLPPGRER
+10 
-23 ERTIAHGMTSTPRF
+23 RF
-37 RPTLRLKL
+37 RISLRVKL
-45 ALVALTLLALPWV
+45 ALVALSLLALPWV
-58 GYRYVQEMERFL
+58 GYQYVQEMERFL
-70 LEAQQQALLATA
+70 LDAQQQALLATA

-96 RVKPAENSAARQ
+96 RLKPGASAVRQ
-108 AAEESLR
+108 AAEDSLR
-115 QAAERADKTGQPAV
+115 QAAELADRTGEPVV

-137 VVSEQQSV
+137 ALQERQSV
-145 AEIGA
+145 AEIDA
-150 ILRGLERSTGR
+150 ILRGLERSTAR

-177 LKPPATA
+177 LKPKAPT
-184 DAGEGAARL
+184 DKGEALDGAERI
-193 WRDILARIVPR
+193 WRNILSRILPR

-219 TGREIAH
+219 ASREIAH

-241 GRAVIVSAAHPIWSR
+241 GRAVIVSAAHPIWSG
-256 DDVLGAVVV
+256 DTVAGAVVV

-270 SILAVR
+270 SILSVR
-276 SQALER
+276 NQALER

-315 AESAVDAR
+315 AESAVDAH
-323 GRLKRLTS
+323 GRLKQLIS

-345 FSVVLEKLSQHH
+345 FSTVLAKLAQHH

-384 LRLEQD
+384 LRAETE
-390 PAQKQVY
+390 PARAQVY

-402 EGLARLSKIL
+402 EGLSRLSKIL
-412 TRMSEATR
+412 TRMSEASR

-425 HGEARSRF
+425 RTEARERF
-433 DLAALVTDCVNGYRL
+433 DLAAVVTECVSGYRL
-448 AYPQQAFELKAPAQ
+448 AYPHHSFALQ
-462 PLDVEGSP
+462 PPDQMLTVEGSP
-470 DLFAQLLDKLVA
+470 DLLVQLLDKLVA
-482 NAVDFGH
+482 NAADFSR
-489 AGAPVRIELTRA
+489 AGEPVRIELAR
-501 DHAAQLAVSNAGPP
+501 DRNNAQLVVANSGPLLP
-515 IPDEV
+515 TEV
-520 RGRLFESMI
+520 QGRLFEAMI
-529 SARSGHGQDSEPH
+529 SSRPDRGNEEPH

-553 AEFHGGTIAAA
+553 AEFHGGTIAAENRA
-564 SLPDGSG
+564 GGDG
-571 VSVTV
+571 VAVMV
-576 TLPFAA
+576 TLPLAA

>member
-1 MVLGGPAAA
+1 MKAL
-10 HPLPSPLPPGRER
+10 LPF
-23 ERTIAHGMTSTPRF
+23 RF
-37 RPTLRLKL
+37 SLRLKL
-45 ALVALTLLALPWV
+45 ALVALSLLVLPWV
-58 GYRYVQEMERFL
+58 GYQYVQELERFML
-70 LEAQQQALLATA
+70 DAQKQALLATA

-96 RVKPAENSAARQ
+96 RLRRSESAARQ
-108 AAEESLR
+108 AAEDSLR
-115 QAAERADKTGQPAV
+115 QATELADKTGAPV
-129 VEEIGRES
+129 LIEEIGRES
-137 VVSEQQSV
+137 APPERPSV
-145 AEIGA
+145 AEIEA
-150 ILRGLERSTGR
+150 ILRGLERSTAR

-177 LKPPATA
+177 LKPQAPQE
-184 DAGEGAARL
+184 AGEAARSAEGV
-193 WRDILARIVPR
+193 WRDILSGLWRDVSSRILPR

-219 TGREIAH
+219 TGREVAH

-241 GRAVIVSAAHPIWSR
+241 GRAVIVSAAHPIWSG
-256 DDVLGAVVV
+256 DTVAGAVVV

-270 SILAVR
+270 SILSVR
-276 SQALER
+276 NQALER

-331 GSQAGDE
+331 GSRAGDE

-345 FSVVLEKLSQHH
+345 FSAVLEKLSQHH

-364 GRLSHELRTPIA
+364 GRLSHELRTPLA

-384 LRLEQD
+384 LRAEAD
-390 PAQKQVY
+390 PAQAQVY

-402 EGLARLSKIL
+402 EGLARLSKTL

-425 HGEARSRF
+425 RSEARERF
-433 DLAALVTDCVNGYRL
+433 DLGAVVAECVSGYRH
-448 AYPQQAFELKAPAQ
+448 AYPQQSFELLPPDQA
-462 PLDVEGSP
+462 LTVEGSP
-470 DLFAQLLDKLVA
+470 DLLVQLLDKLVA
-482 NAVDFGH
+482 NAVDFSR
-489 AGAPVRIELTRA
+489 AGAPVRIALARERNN
-501 DHAAQLAVSNAGPP
+501 AQLVVANAGPP
-515 IPDEV
+515 LPPEIQ
-520 RGRLFESMI
+520 GRLFEALI
-529 SARSGHGQDSEPH
+529 SSRPDRAGMGDAGPH

-553 AEFHGGTIAAA
+553 AEFHGGTIAARNLDEGDGEA
-564 SLPDGSG
+564 SNG
-571 VSVTV
+571 VASNGVAVAV
-576 TLPFAA
+576 TLPLAPGNMQR

>member
-1 MVLGGPAAA
+1 M
-10 HPLPSPLPPGRER
+10 S
-23 ERTIAHGMTSTPRF
+23 F
-37 RPTLRLKL
+37 RITLRLKL
-45 ALVALTLLALPWV
+45 ALVALTLLALPWA
-58 GYRYVQEMERFL
+58 GWRYVQEMERFL

-96 RVKPAENSAARQ
+96 RLKPAQSGEARR

-115 QAAERADKTGQPAV
+115 QAAEQAEKTGQPVV

-137 VVSEQQSV
+137 GVSAQQSV

-150 ILRGLERSTGR
+150 ILRGLERSTAR

-177 LKPPATA
+177 LKSPAA
-184 DAGEGAARL
+184 PENGDGAVRPWRDLLARL
-193 WRDILARIVPR
+193 VPR
-204 PAEDFDEALDEDVLG
+204 PAEDFDEALDPDVLAS
-219 TGREIAH
+219 GREITR

-233 TRLRNSAD
+233 TRLRASAD
-241 GRAVIVSAAHPIWSR
+241 GRAVIVSAAYPIWSR
-256 DDVLGAVVV
+256 DDVIGAVVV
-265 EETTH
+265 EETTN
-270 SILAVR
+270 SILSVR

-282 LLLTTIVVFALAA
+282 LLLTTIAAFALAA

-301 ATRLSNRIRRLRDE
+301 ATRLSGRIRRLRDE

-323 GRLKRLTS
+323 GRLKRLTA
-331 GSQAGDE
+331 GSRAGDE

-345 FSVVLEKLSQHH
+345 FSAVLEKLAQHH

-384 LRLEQD
+384 LKLEQD
-390 PAQKQVY
+390 PAQRQVY

-425 HGEARSRF
+425 REEARVRF
-433 DLAALVTDCVNGYRL
+433 DLAAVLAECVSGYRL
-448 AYPQQAFELKAPAQ
+448 AYPQRGFELAAPAEAFEV
-462 PLDVEGSP
+462 DGSA
-470 DLFAQLLDKLVA
+470 DLFAQMLDKLVA
-482 NAVDFGH
+482 NAVDFARPGTPIRIALARAGH
-489 AGAPVRIELTRA
+489 AARLSVTN
-501 DHAAQLAVSNAGPP
+501 SGPP
-515 IPDEV
+515 VPDEV

-529 SARSGHGQDSEPH
+529 SARGERSDGEPH

-553 AEFHGGTIAAA
+553 AEFHGGSIEAAN
-564 SLPDGSG
+564 LPDGSG
-571 VSVTV
+571 VSLRLTFP
-576 TLPFAA
+576 LA

>member
-1 MVLGGPAAA
+1 
-10 HPLPSPLPPGRER
+10 
-23 ERTIAHGMTSTPRF
+23 MTPISWF

-96 RVKPAENSAARQ
+96 RVKPAQDGAARQ

-137 VVSEQQSV
+137 VMSEQQSV
-145 AEIGA
+145 AEISA

-177 LKPPATA
+177 LKPKTLSENGG
-184 DAGEGAARL
+184 DEGAARL
-193 WRDILARIVPR
+193 WRDILSRIVPR
-204 PAEDFDEALDEDVLG
+204 PDEDFDEALDEDVLG

-256 DDVLGAVVV
+256 DDVVGAVVV

-345 FSVVLEKLSQHH
+345 FSAVLEKLSQHH

-384 LRLEQD
+384 LKLEQD
-390 PAQKQVY
+390 PAQAQVY
-397 LERAE
+397 LGRAE
-402 EGLARLSKIL
+402 EGLSRLSKIL

-425 HGEARSRF
+425 GSEARERF
-433 DLAALVTDCVNGYRL
+433 DLAEVVTECVNGYRL
-448 AYPQQAFELKAPAQ
+448 AYPNQAFELKAPSQ

-482 NAVDFGH
+482 NAADFSRPGS
-489 AGAPVRIELTRA
+489 PVRIELARA
-501 DHAAQLAVSNAGPP
+501 GSAAQLVVVNAGPP
-515 IPDEV
+515 LPAEV
-520 RGRLFESMI
+520 QGRLFESMI
-529 SARSGHGQDSEPH
+529 SARTERAGDEPH

-553 AEFHGGTIAAA
+553 AEFHGGTITAAN
-564 SLPDGSG
+564 LPDGSG
-571 VSVTV
+571 VSVRLTFP
-576 TLPFAA
+576 LAPG